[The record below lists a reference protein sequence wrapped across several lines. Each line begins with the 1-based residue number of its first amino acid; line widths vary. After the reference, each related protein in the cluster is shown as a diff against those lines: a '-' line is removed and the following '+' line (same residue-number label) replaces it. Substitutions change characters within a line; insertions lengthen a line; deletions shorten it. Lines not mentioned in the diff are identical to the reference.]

1 MVFARIAVNAPSL
14 ASIFDYHLPP
24 ELEGHIGAGHLVTVP
39 FGKQTVQGVVLELL
53 ETPSVAETKAVL
65 DLLDPLPALTAAQIA
80 LALWLARETL
90 SPLAACIGL
99 MLPPGLS
106 QQADVL
112 YQTVDNGPLTK
123 DGQSF
128 MVHRR
133 LVDLLR
139 EKGSLRGRQIDR
151 HFKNVDWRKT
161 AQYLLRTGVLTSQS
175 ILPPTSVRPK
185 YIRTAQLAVPP
196 ELAEAAMPD
205 LGKTTGTLSRRQAAL
220 RFLTREPADV
230 NVSWVYAES
239 GCNLAD
245 LQELAE
251 RELIILRETEI
262 WRDPLA
268 KVETA
273 PKVPAT
279 GTPSG
284 MEAHPF
290 PLKLTPCQQ
299 AAWEKIL
306 QAFQSF
312 PLLPSPFLLHGVTG
326 SGKTEIYIHATQ
338 ECIRHG
344 KEAIILVPE
353 IALTPQTVHRFL
365 ARFPGQ
371 VGLVHS
377 RLSEGERYDTWRRA
391 RLGQLKVIIGPRSA
405 LFAPLPKVGLI
416 VADECHDTSYYQ
428 SELPFYNAVRT
439 AQEYAR
445 ICGAVC
451 ILGSATP
458 SIVQRYQASSLQGD
472 DSMESLRLLELPKR
486 IQTSGTPAN
495 LTGLPPVSI
504 IDMREELKS
513 GNRGVFS
520 QALVDALDEVLKK
533 GQQAILFLNRRGT
546 ASYVFCRECGTAVRC
561 PRCDTPLTYHVAP
574 TFNAPVR
581 PDNVTQK
588 HQDTLLC
595 HRCGYTRQMPKE
607 CPVCGSDQIRQ
618 YGLGSEKVEA
628 EVEAL
633 FPSARTLRWDWDT
646 TRRKD
651 SHEIILSHFTAHRA
665 DVLIGTQML
674 AKGLDLP
681 LVTLVGIV
689 LADMGLNL
697 PDPFAAERT
706 FDVLTQVSGR
716 AGRSS
721 LGGRVVLQTFQ
732 PEHYVIQAAA
742 GHDYAAFYAREL
754 DYRRKL
760 GYPPFNRLVRMEYRH
775 VQAGQAASEAQGM
788 AAKLAKWIESE
799 DRRETTLIG
808 PAPCFFSRLNGL
820 YRWQLIL
827 RGPNPASLLQGKA
840 FEGTALSTASGMSRT
855 ASKGWRVEVDPL
867 SLL

>member
-1 MVFARIAVNAPSL
+1 MYAQIAVTVPSV
-14 ASIFDYHLPP
+14 SGVFDYALPP
-24 ELEGHIGAGHLVTVP
+24 ELEGKIGAGHLVTVP
-39 FGKQTVQGVVLELL
+39 FGKQTVQGVVFRLIVE
-53 ETPSVAETKAVL
+53 PSVPETKTII
-65 DLLDPLPALTAAQIA
+65 DLLDPLPALTAAQIS
-80 LALWLARETL
+80 LAQWLARETL
-90 SPLAACIGL
+90 SALAACLGL
-99 MLPPGLS
+99 MLPSGLS

-112 YQTVDNGPLTK
+112 YQTIDDRPLTT
-123 DGQSF
+123 DGQSS

-151 HFKNVDWRKT
+151 HFKNVDWRKV
-161 AQYLLRTGVLTSQS
+161 AQYLVRTGGLTSQS
-175 ILPPTSVRPK
+175 ILPPISVRPK
-185 YIRTAQLAVPP
+185 FVRTAQLSVPP
-196 ELAEAAMPD
+196 EVAEAAMPE
-205 LGKTTGTLSRRQAAL
+205 LGKTADTLSRRQAAL
-220 RFLTREPADV
+220 RFLLRELADV

-251 RELIILRETEI
+251 RELIVLRETEI
-262 WRDPLA
+262 WRDPLE
-268 KVETA
+268 KISNLVPSDKGLGYQELVLTA
-273 PKVPAT
+273 EQEAALDQILRAFQ
-279 GTPSG
+279 TPS
-284 MEAHPF
+284 PDSQI
-290 PLKLTPCQQ
+290 PNY
-299 AAWEKIL
+299 
-306 QAFQSF
+306 
-312 PLLPSPFLLHGVTG
+312 PFLLHGVTG
-326 SGKTEIYIHATQ
+326 SGKTEIYIRAAQ

-353 IALTPQTVHRFL
+353 IALTPQTVRRFL

-405 LFAPLPKVGLI
+405 LFAPLPNVGLI
-416 VADECHDTSYYQ
+416 IADECHDTSYYQ
-428 SELPFYNAVRT
+428 SEPPFYNAVTT

-445 ICGAVC
+445 ICGGVC

-458 SIVQRYQASSLQGD
+458 SIVQRYQASAPQGTEGGG
-472 DSMESLRLLELPKR
+472 SVRLLELPKR
-486 IQTSGTPAN
+486 IQPSGFSAN
-495 LTGLPPVSI
+495 LGGLPPVSI

-520 QALVDALDEVLKK
+520 QALVDALEEVLKK

-546 ASYVFCRECGTAVRC
+546 ATYVFCRECGMAVRC

-574 TFNAPVR
+574 SSNTLIK
-581 PDNVTQK
+581 PDYMTQE
-588 HQDTLLC
+588 HGGTLVC
-595 HRCGYTRQMPKE
+595 HRCNYTRQIPKK

-618 YGLGSEKVEA
+618 YGLGSQKVEA
-628 EVEAL
+628 EVGAL

-689 LADMGLNL
+689 LADVGLNL

-742 GHDYAAFYAREL
+742 GQDYAAFYAREL
-754 DYRRKL
+754 DYRRQL

-775 VQAGQAASEAQGM
+775 VQATKAESEAQGL

-820 YRWQLIL
+820 YRWQIIL
-827 RGPNPASLLQGKA
+827 RGPNPASLLRGKD
-840 FEGTALSTASGMSRT
+840 FEGAALSSAPSLSRG
-855 ASKGWRVEVDPL
+855 ASKGWRVEVDPV